1 MSPSMTPRRLAYV
14 EVLTDEQQTMAIG
27 CLNRAVAWF
36 NSQGVECRQV
46 MSDNDPAYLSR
57 SLAKA
62 CGALGLKHIR
72 TRPYTPRTKGTAERF
87 IQTFCKEWAYAMA
100 FANSEKRNR
109 WLPRHQSIYNRLR
122 KDSALGWRSPQQR
135 LSELLG

>member
-1 MSPSMTPRRLAYV
+1 MTPRRLAYV
-14 EVLTDEQQTMAIG
+14 EVLTDEQQATAIG
-27 CLNRAVAWF
+27 SLSRAVAWL
-36 NSQGVECRQV
+36 NSQGVEWRQV

-57 SLAKA
+57 SLPKA
-62 CGALGLKHIR
+62 CGALGLKQVR
-72 TRPYTPRTKGTAERF
+72 TRPYTPRTNGKAARF

-109 WLPRHQSIYNRLR
+109 WLPRHLSIHNRLI